1 MKTSK
6 YLPAF
11 SADSHTHTHVITHA
25 NADPHAHRCVHHL
38 HVFSLGCRYTTSPLK
53 QPLTLTSSMLERD
66 LSLRTPPRLLQLLTQ
81 ASYVPCR
88 AEPPTHSLRAG
99 LGWLLCGPAVGLV
112 NSWVLTTARLQGLE
126 EAVPLR
132 APETGKPAH
141 FTTNPAPCLLSMPV
155 RHNLF
160 STVTNMMCDIC
171 VSHSLPPWHLQA
183 LVEMPTLPLALKKSR
198 RPARGNDVIIAMTLN
213 SQARDS

>member
-25 NADPHAHRCVHHL
+25 NADPHAHRCIHHL
-38 HVFSLGCRYTTSPLK
+38 HVFSLGCSYTTSPLK
-53 QPLTLTSSMLERD
+53 QPLTLTSSMVEHD
-66 LSLRTPPRLLQLLTQ
+66 LSLRTPPGLLQ
-81 ASYVPCR
+81 V
-88 AEPPTHSLRAG
+88 AG

-112 NSWVLTTARLQGLE
+112 NSRVLTTARLQGLE
-126 EAVPLR
+126 EA
-132 APETGKPAH
+132 PEMCKPAH
-141 FTTNPAPCLLSMPV
+141 VHHQPAPCLLSTPV

-171 VSHSLPPWHLQA
+171 VSRSLPPWHLQA
-183 LVEMPTLPLALKKSR
+183 LVEMPTLPLALKKS
-198 RPARGNDVIIAMTLN
+198 
-213 SQARDS
+213 